1 MGLMV
6 PMSVAA
12 PAASADTPA
21 STDVLFVFDTT
32 GSMGGAITEAKDEIQ
47 EAMAQIGASLPN
59 VQFGLAEVRDYDE
72 VNNAGPF
79 SYGIGEGYEPWT
91 LHVPITPNESQVA
104 SALLGLFA
112 EGGGDG
118 PEAYGRALWESDVNS
133 SVGWRPGARGVIV
146 LVADNIPHDNDVN
159 EGIPGG
165 DQVSQSPPFPDTGVD
180 PGRDNTVGTSDDLD
194 WQSTVLQQ
202 LINDGKPLGT
212 VDYYG
217 GLSGYLPYWE
227 HWAGLTGGTALNSEG
242 GFLGEEIVTL
252 VKQAA
257 NAALPS
263 CPSGQVRD
271 SNEHCVPAPS
281 PPPPPPP
288 PSNHFKFEPRI
299 SCARGCHVVLVKITF
314 DSAGNV
320 IGESIP
326 EEEGKASSAVP
337 RQAGA
342 TISARHKQGR
352 KAKCGG
358 KRRHGK
364 KGAKSSARRGKKGKK
379 KCKRRPLIRKL
390 HQAVVAGTNTLRL
403 RLTRAALK
411 TLHRSGK
418 VKLRVRFTFTPTGGV
433 ASVSDHTYVVKM
445 PRKKH
450 KGKVR
455 GGHSKGKA
463 KSKRG

>member
-1 MGLMV
+1 
-6 PMSVAA
+6 MSVAA

-21 STDVLFVFDTT
+21 STDVLFLFDTT
-32 GSMGGAITEAKDEIQ
+32 GSMGGAITEAKAEIQ

-59 VQFGLAEVRDYDE
+59 VQFGLAEVSDYDE
-72 VNNAGPF
+72 VDNAGPF
-79 SYGIGEGYEPWT
+79 TYGIGEGHEPWT

-118 PEAYGRALWESDVNS
+118 PEAYGRALYESDVNS

-146 LVADNIPHDNDVN
+146 LVADNIPHDDDVN

-165 DQVSQSPPFPDTGVD
+165 DRVSQSPPFPDTGVD
-180 PGRDNTVGTSDDLD
+180 PGRDNTVGTGDDLD

-217 GLSGYLPYWE
+217 GLTGYLPYWE
-227 HWAGLTGGTALNSEG
+227 HWAGLTGGTALDSEG

-271 SNEHCVPAPS
+271 SDEHCVTPS
-281 PPPPPPP
+281 PLPTTTPPPP
-288 PSNHFKFEPRI
+288 PSNHFKFVPRI
-299 SCARGCHVVLVKITF
+299 SCANGCHVVLVKIVF

-326 EEEGKASSAVP
+326 EEEGKASSVAP
-337 RQAGA
+337 GQAGA
-342 TISARHKQGR
+342 LISTRHKKGR
-352 KAKCGG
+352 KAKCRGG
-358 KRRHGK
+358 KGKHGK
-364 KGAKSSARRGKKGKK
+364 KRAKSSARRGKHGKRRGR
-379 KCKRRPLIRKL
+379 KCKRPALIKKL

-403 RLTRAALK
+403 KLTRAALK
-411 TLHRSGK
+411 TLHKRGK
-418 VKLRVRFTFTPTGGV
+418 VKLKVRFTFTPLGGV

-445 PRKKH
+445 PKKKH
-450 KGKVR
+450 KGKH
-455 GGHSKGKA
+455 GHSKR
-463 KSKRG
+463 KSKHERG